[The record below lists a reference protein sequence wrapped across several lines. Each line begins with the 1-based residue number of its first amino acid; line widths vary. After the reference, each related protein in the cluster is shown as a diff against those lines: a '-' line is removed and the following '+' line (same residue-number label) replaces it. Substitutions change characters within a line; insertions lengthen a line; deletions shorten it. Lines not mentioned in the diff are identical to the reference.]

1 MADTLQTLIRSL
13 PDCFTGQAAAEF
25 TASIAEQVKAQA
37 QGLDTPSS
45 WLDFGE
51 ATNIYSVGKILEAAN
66 QLARYGS
73 SLGAETKYCRASKER
88 NQIIYLLGNLYGYLG
103 ARISVNATLAA
114 AQDKLVEEV
123 VENAKVAFDYGK
135 WLVVAAVVIV
145 VGIAAIK
152 WKS

>member
-1 MADTLQTLIRSL
+1 MADALQTLIRSL

-25 TASIAEQVKAQA
+25 TAQIAEQVKTQA
-37 QGLDTPSS
+37 QGLDTASS

-51 ATNIYSVGKILEAAN
+51 GTTVYSVGKIMEAAN
-66 QLARYGS
+66 QLARYGA
-73 SLGAETKYCRASKER
+73 SLTPDGRYCRASKER

-123 VENAKVAFDYGK
+123 VANAKEAFDYGK